1 MQQRAAMRVLR
12 DLLTDDDVV
21 VLGIGSPNVDWF
33 ALGQRALD
41 FGIYAAMGLAQSF
54 GLGLALAQPVRRVLV
69 LEGDGGVLMS
79 LGAIA
84 SAAEQA
90 PPNLKHF
97 VFVNRGFG
105 ATGNQPLPAA
115 SRLDFAAAARA
126 LGAPAVGASTLEEFR
141 SVAAQALA
149 SPGYL
154 VVAVETDPGQVRD
167 FIPGEMRIPLPLEQR
182 ARFLRAMGLADA

>member
-1 MQQRAAMRVLR
+1 VLR
-12 DLLTDDDVV
+12 DLITDDDVV
-21 VLGIGSPNVDWF
+21 VLGIGSPNVDWA

-41 FGIYAAMGLAQSF
+41 FGMYAAMGLAQSF
-54 GLGLALAQPVRRVLV
+54 GLGLALAQPQRRVLV

-97 VFVNRGFG
+97 VFTNRSFG
-105 ATGNQPLPAA
+105 ATGNQPLPGA
-115 SRLDFAAAARA
+115 RQLDFAAAARA
-126 LGAPAVGASTLEEFR
+126 LGASAESAGTLKAFR
-141 SVAAQALA
+141 TVAARVLDT
-149 SPGYL
+149 PGY
-154 VVAVETDPGQVRD
+154 VVINVETDQGRLRD

-182 ARFLRAMGLADA
+182 ARFLRAMGVEG

>member
-1 MQQRAAMRVLR
+1 MQQRAAMRILR
-12 DLLTDDDVV
+12 DLIADDDIV
-21 VLGIGSPNVDWF
+21 VLGIGSPNIDWF

-54 GLGLALAQPVRRVLV
+54 GLGLALAQPNRRVLV

-97 VFVNRGFG
+97 VFTNRSFG
-105 ATGNQPLPAA
+105 ATGNQPLPSA
-115 SRLDFAAAARA
+115 SELDFTAAARA
-126 LGAPAVGASTLEEFR
+126 LGAQSVSATTLENFR
-141 SVAAQALA
+141 KLAASALDT
-149 SPGYL
+149 PGYI
-154 VVAVETDPGQVRD
+154 VITVETDQGQLRD
-167 FIPGEMRIPLPLEQR
+167 FTQGEMRIPLPLEQR
-182 ARFLRAMGLADA
+182 ARFLRAMGIET

>member
-1 MQQRAAMRVLR
+1 MQQRVAMRILR
-12 DLLTDDDVV
+12 ELIDDDDIV

-33 ALGQRALD
+33 ALGQRSLD

-54 GLGLALAQPVRRVLV
+54 GLGLALAQPNRRVLV

-79 LGAIA
+79 LAAIA

-97 VFVNRGFG
+97 VFANRSFG
-105 ATGNQPLPAA
+105 ATGNQPLPSA

-126 LGAPAVGASTLEEFR
+126 LGAPSKAATTLEPWLEFR
-141 SVAAQALA
+141 
-149 SPGYL
+149 
-154 VVAVETDPGQVRD
+154 
-167 FIPGEMRIPLPLEQR
+167 
-182 ARFLRAMGLADA
+182 